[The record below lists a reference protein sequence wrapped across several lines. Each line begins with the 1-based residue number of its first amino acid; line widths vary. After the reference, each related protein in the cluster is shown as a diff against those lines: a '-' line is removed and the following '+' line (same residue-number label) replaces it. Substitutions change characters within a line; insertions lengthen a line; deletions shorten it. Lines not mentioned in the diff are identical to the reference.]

1 MSHSPSGPTAHLQHF
16 GSATKGGL
24 LFLGVVLI
32 ASLGGFALFDGDD
45 YGIYSL
51 LPTAVV
57 LGMAILTR
65 RTIESLLA
73 GALVGLLMVDPTR
86 VVSQGSDIL
95 LGVLGNDTVTWI
107 ILVCGLFGSLI
118 ALLVKT
124 GGVLTFG
131 DAVTKHIHSRRQS
144 LLATWLLGLVIF
156 VDDYLNAL
164 AISASMK
171 KITDRFNI
179 SREKLAYVVDSTAA
193 PICILVPFST
203 WAVFFAGLLEENDI
217 AGNGM
222 SLYIEAIPFMFYAW
236 VAAALV
242 PLVALGWIP
251 NLGPMKAAEARAAAG
266 QPIPTG
272 IDESALEVADDG
284 RRRPHLLNFLLP
296 IVTLIFF
303 TWYYDID
310 ILRGVIVALAV
321 TLVLIASQRL
331 LSFHDTFDTALDGFK
346 AMIMPLGTL
355 VAGFALKEVNDA
367 LGLTDY
373 VISTVQPLMTPGMLP
388 AVVFVTMAFLAFA
401 TASFWGLFA
410 VAMPIVLPLAASL
423 DAHMPLVVGAL
434 ISASAFGSHACFYGD
449 STVLSAQGAG
459 CTPMAHALTQ
469 LPYVLI
475 AAAIAAAIFLVTGHL

>member
-1 MSHSPSGPTAHLQHF
+1 MSHSPSGSQAQPQGV
-16 GSATKGGL
+16 GSAIKGGL
-24 LFLGVVLI
+24 IVLAVVLM
-32 ASLGGFALFDGDD
+32 ASLSSFALVDGDD
-45 YGIYSL
+45 YGLYSL

-73 GALVGLLMVDPTR
+73 GTLVGLLMIDPTS
-86 VVSQGSDIL
+86 VVTQGSDIL

-124 GGVLTFG
+124 GGVLSFG
-131 DAVTKHIHSRRQS
+131 DTMAKRIHTKRQS
-144 LLATWLLGLVIF
+144 LLTTWLLGLIIF

-164 AISASMK
+164 TISASMK

-179 SREKLAYVVDSTAA
+179 SREKLAYIVDSTAA

-203 WAVFFAGLLEENDI
+203 WAVFFSGLLEENDVT
-217 AGNGM
+217 GNGM
-222 SLYIEAIPFMFYAW
+222 SLYIEAIPYMFYAW
-236 VAAALV
+236 VAAAIV
-242 PLVALGWIP
+242 PLVALGWMPDI
-251 NLGPMKAAEARAAAG
+251 GPMRTAEARAAGGQRMPAG
-266 QPIPTG
+266 VDDG
-272 IDESALEVADDG
+272 ALEVDEEQT
-284 RRRPHLLNFLLP
+284 RPHLLNFLLP
-296 IVTLIFF
+296 IATLIFF
-303 TWYYDID
+303 TWYFEID

-321 TLVLIASQRL
+321 TLVLIGAQRL

-355 VAGFALKEVNDA
+355 VAGFTLKEVNDV
-367 LGLTDY
+367 LGLTDF
-373 VISTVQPLMTPGMLP
+373 VIATVQPLMTAGMLP

-410 VAMPIVLPLAASL
+410 VAMPIVLPLAASIE
-423 DAHMPLVVGAL
+423 ANMPLVIGAL

-449 STVLSAQGAG
+449 STVLSAQGSG

-475 AAAIAAAIFLVTGHL
+475 AAAIATVVFLTVGHL

>member
-1 MSHSPSGPTAHLQHF
+1 MDTF
-16 GSATKGGL
+16 GAW
-24 LFLGVVLI
+24 
-32 ASLGGFALFDGDD
+32 
-45 YGIYSL
+45 SL
-51 LPTAVV
+51 LPTLVV
-57 LGMAILTR
+57 LVMAILTR
-65 RTIESLLA
+65 RTIESLMT
-73 GALVGLLMVDPTR
+73 GALVGLLMIDPTT

-95 LGVLGNDTVTWI
+95 LTVLGNDTVTWI

-124 GGVLTFG
+124 GGVLSFG
-131 DAVTKHIHSRRQS
+131 DAVTKRIHGRRQS
-144 LLATWLLGLVIF
+144 LLATWVLGLVIF

-164 AISASMK
+164 TISASMK
-171 KITDRFNI
+171 KITDRFGI

-203 WAVFFAGLLEENDI
+203 WAVFFAGLLEENGV
-217 AGNGM
+217 AGSGM
-222 SLYIEAIPFMFYAW
+222 GLYIESIPFMFYAW
-236 VAAALV
+236 VAAAVV

-251 NLGPMKAAEARAAAG
+251 DLGPMKAAEARAAGG
-266 QPIPTG
+266 QPMPSG
-272 IDESALEVADDG
+272 VDDNALEVEDTG
-284 RRRPHLLNFLLP
+284 KKRPHLLNFLLP
-296 IVTLIFF
+296 IITLIFF

-321 TLVLIASQRL
+321 TLLLIAGQRL

-355 VAGFALKEVNDA
+355 VAGFTLKEVNDV

-373 VISTVQPLMTPGMLP
+373 VIATVQPLMTPGMLP

-401 TASFWGLFA
+401 TGSFWGLFA
-410 VAMPIVLPLAASL
+410 VAIPIVLPLAASV
-423 DAHMPLVVGAL
+423 DSHMPLVIGAL

-449 STVLSAQGAG
+449 STVLSAQGSG

-475 AAAIAAAIFLVTGHL
+475 AAAIATGIFLVAGHL

>member
-1 MSHSPSGPTAHLQHF
+1 METFGPW
-16 GSATKGGL
+16 S
-24 LFLGVVLI
+24 LF
-32 ASLGGFALFDGDD
+32 
-45 YGIYSL
+45 
-51 LPTAVV
+51 PTAVV
-57 LGMAILTR
+57 LGMAIVTR

-73 GALVGLLMVDPTR
+73 GAVVGLLMIEPAT

-95 LGVLGNDTVTWI
+95 LTVLGNDTVTWI

-124 GGVLTFG
+124 GGVLSFG
-131 DAVTKHIHSRRQS
+131 DAVTRRIHSRRQS

-164 AISASMK
+164 TISASMK
-171 KITDRFNI
+171 KITDRFQV
-179 SREKLAYVVDSTAA
+179 SREKLAYIVDSTAA

-203 WAVFFAGLLEENDI
+203 WAVFFAGLLEENNV

-222 SLYIEAIPFMFYAW
+222 GLYIEAIPYMFYAW
-236 VAAALV
+236 VAAAVV
-242 PLVALGWIP
+242 PLVAMGWIAD
-251 NLGPMKAAEARAAAG
+251 LGPMRAAEARAAAG
-266 QPIPTG
+266 QLMPAG
-272 IDESALEVADDG
+272 VDDNALEVEDTG
-284 RRRPHLLNFLLP
+284 KKRPHLLNFLLP
-296 IVTLIFF
+296 IATLIFF
-303 TWYYDID
+303 TWYFEID

-321 TLVLIASQRL
+321 TLVLIFSQRL

-355 VAGFALKEVNDA
+355 VAGFALKEVNDV

-373 VISTVQPLMTPGMLP
+373 VIATVQPLMTPGMLP

-401 TASFWGLFA
+401 TGSFWGLFA
-410 VAMPIVLPLAASL
+410 VAMPIVLPLAASM
-423 DAHMPLVVGAL
+423 DSHMPLVIGAL

-449 STVLSAQGAG
+449 STVLSAQGSG

-475 AAAIAAAIFLVTGHL
+475 AAGIAAGIFLIVGHL

>member
-1 MSHSPSGPTAHLQHF
+1 METF
-16 GSATKGGL
+16 GAW
-24 LFLGVVLI
+24 
-32 ASLGGFALFDGDD
+32 
-45 YGIYSL
+45 SL

-57 LGMAILTR
+57 LSMAIVTR

-73 GALVGLLMVDPTR
+73 GAVVGLLMLHPTT

-95 LGVLGNDTVTWI
+95 LDVLGNDTVTWI

-124 GGVLTFG
+124 GGVLSFG
-131 DAVTKHIHSRRQS
+131 DTVTKRIHSRRQS

-164 AISASMK
+164 TISASMK

-203 WAVFFAGLLEENDI
+203 WAVFFAGLLEENDV

-251 NLGPMKAAEARAAAG
+251 NLGPMRAAETRAAGG
-266 QPIPTG
+266 QPMPEG
-272 IDESALEVADDG
+272 IDDGALEVEDTG
-284 RRRPHLLNFLLP
+284 KKRPHLINFLLP
-296 IVTLIFF
+296 IASLIFF

-310 ILRGVIVALAV
+310 ILRGVIVALTV
-321 TLVLIASQRL
+321 TLLMIGAQRL
-331 LSFHDTFDTALDGFK
+331 LSFHETFDTALEGFK

-355 VAGFALKEVNDA
+355 VAGFALKEVNDV
-367 LGLTDY
+367 LGLTEF
-373 VISTVQPLMTPGMLP
+373 VIASVQPLMTPGMLP
-388 AVVFVTMAFLAFA
+388 MVVFLTMAFLAF
-401 TASFWGLFA
+401 TTGSFWGLFA

-423 DAHMPLVVGAL
+423 DAHMPLVIGAL

-459 CTPMAHALTQ
+459 CSPMAHALTQ

-475 AAAIAAAIFLVTGHL
+475 AAAIAAGIFLLAGYL

>member
-1 MSHSPSGPTAHLQHF
+1 MEEYGALSLIPTL
-16 GSATKGGL
+16 
-24 LFLGVVLI
+24 VVL
-32 ASLGGFALFDGDD
+32 
-45 YGIYSL
+45 
-51 LPTAVV
+51 V
-57 LGMAILTR
+57 MAIITK

-73 GALVGLLMVDPTR
+73 GALVGLLMFQPLNVIT
-86 VVSQGSDIL
+86 QGSDIL
-95 LGVLGNDTVTWI
+95 LSVLGNDTVTWI

-124 GGVLTFG
+124 GGVLSFG
-131 DAVTKHIHSRRQS
+131 DAVTRRIHTRRQS
-144 LLATWLLGLVIF
+144 LLATWGLGLIIF

-164 AISASMK
+164 TISASMK

-179 SREKLAYVVDSTAA
+179 SREKLAYIVDSTAA

-203 WAVFFAGLLEENDI
+203 WAVFFAGLLEENNI

-222 SLYIEAIPFMFYAW
+222 ELYIQAIPFMFYAW

-242 PLVALGWIP
+242 PLVALGIIP
-251 NLGPMKAAEARAAAG
+251 NLGPMRAAEARAEAG
-266 QPIPTG
+266 QPQPDG
-272 IDESALEVADDG
+272 ADDSALEIEDTG
-284 RRRPHLLNFLLP
+284 KKRPHLLNFLLP
-296 IVTLIFF
+296 IATLIFF
-303 TWYYDID
+303 TWYFEID
-310 ILRGVIVALAV
+310 VLRGVIVALAV
-321 TLVLIASQRL
+321 TLVLIAVQRL
-331 LSFHDTFDTALDGFK
+331 LSFNDTFDTALDGFK

-355 VAGFALKEVNDA
+355 VAGFVLKEVNDL
-367 LGLTDY
+367 LGLTNY
-373 VISTVQPLMTPGMLP
+373 VIESVQPLMTAGMLP

-410 VAMPIVLPLAASL
+410 VAMPIVLPLASSM

-475 AAAIAAAIFLVTGHL
+475 AAAVATGFFIVVGNI

>member
-1 MSHSPSGPTAHLQHF
+1 METF
-16 GSATKGGL
+16 GAW
-24 LFLGVVLI
+24 
-32 ASLGGFALFDGDD
+32 
-45 YGIYSL
+45 SL

-73 GALVGLLMVDPTR
+73 GALVGLLMIDPTTM
-86 VVSQGSDIL
+86 VSQGSDIL
-95 LGVLGNDTVTWI
+95 LTVLGNDTVTWI

-118 ALLVKT
+118 ALLVTT
-124 GGVLTFG
+124 GGVLSFG
-131 DAVTKHIHSRRQS
+131 DAVTRRIHGRRQS
-144 LLATWLLGLVIF
+144 LLVTWLLGLVIF

-164 AISASMK
+164 TISASMK
-171 KITDRFNI
+171 KVTDRFQV
-179 SREKLAYVVDSTAA
+179 SREKLAYIVDSTAA

-203 WAVFFAGLLEENDI
+203 WAVFFAGLLEDNDV

-222 SLYIEAIPFMFYAW
+222 GLYIEAIPFMFYAW

-242 PLVALGWIP
+242 PLVAMGWIP
-251 NLGPMKAAEARAAAG
+251 DLGPMRAAEARAAEG
-266 QPIPTG
+266 QPVPG
-272 IDESALEVADDG
+272 GVDDSALEVEDKG
-284 RRRPHLLNFLLP
+284 KKRPHLLNFLLP

-321 TLVLIASQRL
+321 TLVLIGLQRL
-331 LSFHDTFDTALDGFK
+331 LSFHETFDTALEGFK

-355 VAGFALKEVNDA
+355 VAGFTLKEVNDV

-373 VISTVQPLMTPGMLP
+373 VIASVQPLMTPGMLP

-401 TASFWGLFA
+401 TGSFWGLFA
-410 VAMPIVLPLAASL
+410 VAMPIVLPLAASMGS
-423 DAHMPLVVGAL
+423 HMPLVIGAL

-475 AAAIAAAIFLVTGHL
+475 AAAIAAGIFLMAGQW

>member
-1 MSHSPSGPTAHLQHF
+1 MSHSPSSSKVHLQGF
-16 GSATKGGL
+16 GSTTKGGL
-24 LFLGVVLI
+24 IFSAVVLI
-32 ASLGGFALFDGDD
+32 AGLSSFALVDGDD
-45 YGIYSL
+45 YGLYSL

-57 LGMAILTR
+57 LGMAIITR

-73 GALVGLLMVDPTR
+73 GTLVGLLMVDPTT
-86 VVSQGSDIL
+86 VVTQGSDIL

-124 GGVLTFG
+124 GGVLSFG
-131 DAVTKHIHSRRQS
+131 DTMARRIHTKQQS
-144 LLATWLLGLVIF
+144 LLTTWLLGLIIF

-164 AISASMK
+164 TISASMK

-179 SREKLAYVVDSTAA
+179 SREKLAYIVDSTAA

-203 WAVFFAGLLEENDI
+203 WAVFFAGLLEENDVS
-217 AGNGM
+217 GNGM
-222 SLYIEAIPFMFYAW
+222 ALYIDAIPYMFYAW
-236 VAAALV
+236 IAAAIV

-251 NLGPMKAAEARAAAG
+251 NIGPMKAAEARAAAG
-266 QPIPTG
+266 QIIPEGVEDTTLE
-272 IDESALEVADDG
+272 IDDNQP
-284 RRRPHLLNFLLP
+284 RPHLLNFLLP

-303 TWYYDID
+303 TWYFDID

-321 TLVLIASQRL
+321 MLALIGAQRL

-355 VAGFALKEVNDA
+355 VAGFTLKEVNDV
-367 LGLTDY
+367 LGLTDF
-373 VISTVQPLMTPGMLP
+373 VIATVQPLMTPGMLP

-401 TASFWGLFA
+401 TGSFWGLFA
-410 VAMPIVLPLAASL
+410 VAMPIVLPLAGSV
-423 DAHMPLVVGAL
+423 DANMALVVGSL

-449 STVLSAQGAG
+449 STVLSAQGSG

-475 AAAIAAAIFLVTGHL
+475 AATIATGVFLVVGHL

>member
-1 MSHSPSGPTAHLQHF
+1 METFGPW
-16 GSATKGGL
+16 S
-24 LFLGVVLI
+24 LF
-32 ASLGGFALFDGDD
+32 
-45 YGIYSL
+45 
-51 LPTAVV
+51 PTAVV
-57 LGMAILTR
+57 LGMAIVTR

-73 GALVGLLMVDPTR
+73 GAVVGLLMIEPAT

-95 LGVLGNDTVTWI
+95 LTVLGNDTVTWI

-124 GGVLTFG
+124 GGVLSFG
-131 DAVTKHIHSRRQS
+131 DAVTRRIHSRRQS

-164 AISASMK
+164 TISASMK
-171 KITDRFNI
+171 KITDRFQV
-179 SREKLAYVVDSTAA
+179 SREKLAYIVDSTAA

-203 WAVFFAGLLEENDI
+203 WAVFFAGLLEENNV

-222 SLYIEAIPFMFYAW
+222 GLYIEAIPYMFYAW
-236 VAAALV
+236 VAAAVV
-242 PLVALGWIP
+242 PLVAMGWIP
-251 NLGPMKAAEARAAAG
+251 DLGPMRGAKARAAAG
-266 QPIPTG
+266 QLMPAG
-272 IDESALEVADDG
+272 IDDNALEVEDTG
-284 RRRPHLLNFLLP
+284 KKRPHLLNFLLP
-296 IVTLIFF
+296 IATLIFF
-303 TWYYDID
+303 TWHFEID
-310 ILRGVIVALAV
+310 ILRGVIVALTV
-321 TLVLIASQRL
+321 TLVLIFSQRL

-355 VAGFALKEVNDA
+355 VAGFALKEVNDV

-373 VISTVQPLMTPGMLP
+373 VIATVQPLMTPGMLP

-401 TASFWGLFA
+401 TGSFWGLFA
-410 VAMPIVLPLAASL
+410 VAMPIVLPLAASM
-423 DAHMPLVVGAL
+423 DSHMPLVIGAL

-449 STVLSAQGAG
+449 STVLSAQGSG

-475 AAAIAAAIFLVTGHL
+475 AAGIAAGIFLIVGHL

>member
-1 MSHSPSGPTAHLQHF
+1 MSHSPSGSKAHPIGL

-24 LFLGVVLI
+24 IFLVVVLI
-32 ASLGGFALFDGDD
+32 ASLSNVALVDGDD
-45 YGIYSL
+45 YGLYSL

-73 GALVGLLMVDPTR
+73 GTLVGLLMIDPTSVITR
-86 VVSQGSDIL
+86 GSDIL

-124 GGVLTFG
+124 GGVLSFG
-131 DAVTKHIHSRRQS
+131 DTMARRIHTRHHS
-144 LLATWLLGLVIF
+144 LLATWFLGLVIF

-164 AISASMK
+164 TISASMK

-179 SREKLAYVVDSTAA
+179 SREKLAYIVDSTAA

-203 WAVFFAGLLEENDI
+203 WAVFFAGLLEENDVT
-217 AGNGM
+217 GNGM
-222 SLYIEAIPFMFYAW
+222 GLYIEAIPYMFYAW
-236 VAAALV
+236 VAAAIV

-251 NLGPMKAAEARAAAG
+251 DIGPMKTAEARAAGG
-266 QPIPTG
+266 QVIPQGVNDTT
-272 IDESALEVADDG
+272 LEVDEDKP
-284 RRRPHLLNFLLP
+284 RPHLLNFLLP
-296 IVTLIFF
+296 IATLIFF
-303 TWYYDID
+303 TWYFEID

-321 TLVLIASQRL
+321 MLVLIGSQRL

-355 VAGFALKEVNDA
+355 VAGFTLKEVNDV
-367 LGLTDY
+367 LGLTDF
-373 VISTVQPLMTPGMLP
+373 VIATVQPLMTPGMLP

-401 TASFWGLFA
+401 TGSFWGLFA
-410 VAMPIVLPLAASL
+410 VALPIVLPLASSI
-423 DAHMPLVVGAL
+423 DANMPLVVGAL

-449 STVLSAQGAG
+449 STVLSAQGSG

-475 AAAIAAAIFLVTGHL
+475 AAAIATVVFLMVGHL